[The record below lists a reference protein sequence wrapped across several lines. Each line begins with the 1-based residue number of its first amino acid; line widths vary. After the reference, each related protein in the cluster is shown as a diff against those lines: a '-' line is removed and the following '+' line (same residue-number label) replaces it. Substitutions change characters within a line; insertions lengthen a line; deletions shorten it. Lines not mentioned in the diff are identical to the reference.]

1 MENAQLTIADLAS
14 LRSLLEAA
22 CNRGTFKANEMSTVG
37 VIYDKLSKFVE
48 QQTAHLAA
56 QQQAQGDTNA

>member
-1 MENAQLTIADLAS
+1 MENTQLTIADMAS
-14 LRSLLEAA
+14 LKSLLEAA

-37 VIYDKLSKFVE
+37 IIYDKLSKFVE
-48 QQTAHLAA
+48 QQTAYLAA